1 MHIRPV
7 LSALRRHR
15 LVMWLLILEIAL
27 TCAIV
32 SNAVFLITSH
42 LERTQMP
49 SGIAE
54 HELVLVEMAHI
65 GDRTDTRRLRQS
77 DTAALQQIPGVKQV
91 ALANGAPFAGGSNTD
106 IRVQP
111 QQPRRSLNAG
121 LFFGRHL
128 LPALGPRLIAG
139 RGFRPEDFTDLSQAL
154 AALANDEAKE
164 FPHVTIVTQA
174 VAQRL
179 WPGQS
184 ALGKMVYLGKDIPLQ
199 VVGVV
204 ERLTRPAG
212 GLFQG
217 AEYSLVLPIN
227 ADTSYDANTSNGMV
241 YLLRCAPQ
249 DRARVLK
256 AAVATLK
263 QLDPNRVLV
272 RARTFDQV
280 RDEYFQS
287 DRALAGTLVGVCV
300 ALLTVTALG
309 IVGLASFW
317 VAQRRKLI
325 GVRRALGA
333 TRGDILRYFQTE
345 NFLIVTA
352 GIVLGAAL
360 AVALNLELMKSKEM
374 TRLPL
379 FYLPVGAVALWCL
392 GQIAILGPA
401 LRAANVPPVVATRS
415 V

>member
-154 AALANDEAKE
+154 AALAN
-164 FPHVTIVTQA
+164 
-174 VAQRL
+174 
-179 WPGQS
+179 
-184 ALGKMVYLGKDIPLQ
+184 
-199 VVGVV
+199 
-204 ERLTRPAG
+204 
-212 GLFQG
+212 
-217 AEYSLVLPIN
+217 
-227 ADTSYDANTSNGMV
+227 
-241 YLLRCAPQ
+241 
-249 DRARVLK
+249 
-256 AAVATLK
+256 
-263 QLDPNRVLV
+263 
-272 RARTFDQV
+272 
-280 RDEYFQS
+280 
-287 DRALAGTLVGVCV
+287 
-300 ALLTVTALG
+300 
-309 IVGLASFW
+309 
-317 VAQRRKLI
+317 
-325 GVRRALGA
+325 
-333 TRGDILRYFQTE
+333 
-345 NFLIVTA
+345 
-352 GIVLGAAL
+352 
-360 AVALNLELMKSKEM
+360 
-374 TRLPL
+374 
-379 FYLPVGAVALWCL
+379 
-392 GQIAILGPA
+392 
-401 LRAANVPPVVATRS
+401 
-415 V
+415 

>member
-1 MHIRPV
+1 
-7 LSALRRHR
+7 
-15 LVMWLLILEIAL
+15 MWLLILEIAL

-42 LERTQMP
+42 LERTRML

-54 HELVLVEMAHI
+54 HELVLVRMASI
-65 GDRTDTRRLRQS
+65 GDRTDSKRLGQA
-77 DTAALQQIPGVKQV
+77 DLAALQEIPGVKQV
-91 ALANGAPFAGGSNTD
+91 ALANGAPFASGSNTD
-106 IRVQP
+106 LRLEP

-121 LFFGRHL
+121 LFFGKNL
-128 LPALGPRLIAG
+128 LPALGTRLIAG
-139 RGFRPEDFTDLSQAL
+139 RGFLPDDFTDLSQAL
-154 AALANDEAKE
+154 AAFANDEAKQ

-184 ALGKMVYLGKDIPLQ
+184 ALGKMVYVGKDIPLR

-204 ERLTRPAG
+204 ERLTRPAE

-217 AEYSLVLPIN
+217 AEYSMVLPIN
-227 ADTSYDANTSNGMV
+227 TDTSNGLI

-256 AAVATLK
+256 AAVAKLK

-287 DRALAGTLVGVCV
+287 DRAMAGTLFGVCL
-300 ALLTVTALG
+300 ALLIVTALG
-309 IVGLASFW
+309 IVGLATFW
-317 VAQRRKLI
+317 VAQRRKQI
-325 GVRRALGA
+325 GIQRALGA
-333 TRGDILRYFQTE
+333 TRGDILRYFQIE
-345 NFLIVTA
+345 NFLIVSM
-352 GIVLGAAL
+352 GIALGTVLAL
-360 AVALNLELMKSKEM
+360 AINLELVKFNEM
-374 TRLPL
+374 TRMPY
-379 FYLPVGAVALWCL
+379 FYVPIGAFVLWCL
-392 GQIAILGPA
+392 GQIAILAPA
-401 LRAANVPPVVATRS
+401 LRASNVPPMVATRS

>member
-1 MHIRPV
+1 MDILPV

-15 LVMWLLILEIAL
+15 LVMWLLILEVAL
-27 TCAIV
+27 TCSIV

-42 LERTQMP
+42 IERTRMP

-54 HELVLVEMAHI
+54 HELALVEMADI
-65 GDRTDTRRLRQS
+65 SVRPNGKERPQTEL
-77 DTAALQQIPGVKQV
+77 AALQQIPGVKQV
-91 ALANGAPFAGGSNTD
+91 ALANGAPFASGSNTD
-106 IRVQP
+106 VRVEPHQR
-111 QQPRRSLNAG
+111 RRSLNTG
-121 LFFGRHL
+121 LFFGKNL
-128 LPALGPRLIAG
+128 LPALGTRLIAG
-139 RGFRPEDFTDLSQAL
+139 RRFLPEEFTDLSQAL
-154 AALANDEAKE
+154 AALANDEARE

-179 WPGQS
+179 WPGQP
-184 ALGKMVYLGKDIPLQ
+184 AVGKMVYVGKDIPLQ
-199 VVGVV
+199 VVGVI
-204 ERLTRPAG
+204 ESLTRPAG

-217 AEYSLVLPIN
+217 AEYSMVLPIN
-227 ADTSYDANTSNGMV
+227 ADTSYDANKSNGLL

-249 DRARVLK
+249 DRTRVLK

-280 RDEYFQS
+280 RDAYFQN
-287 DRALAGTLVGVCV
+287 DRALAGTLVGVCL
-300 ALLTVTALG
+300 ALLIVTALG

-352 GIVLGAAL
+352 GIVLGTAL
-360 AVALNLELMKSKEM
+360 AFALNLELMRFNAM
-374 TRLPL
+374 ARLPWV
-379 FYLPVGAVALWCL
+379 YLPIGAVALWCL